1 MKVNI
6 HTHHPKKGESTI
18 TSIGIHPYD
27 AQNATTDR
35 ILAIERQALTVDAIG
50 EIGLDYCCST
60 DKEAQLLAFQ
70 AQLEVAQHTYRG
82 VLIHCVKAFEP
93 IMKIL
98 DKYTLK
104 FVIFHGFIGS
114 AIQARRATD
123 KGYYLSFGERSFR
136 SAKTIDA
143 MKTTPVDKLFFETD
157 DSHINIDDIYT
168 KASTIL
174 GIPIALLEYI
184 TTENF
189 NKICG

>member
-1 MKVNI
+1 
-6 HTHHPKKGESTI
+6 
-18 TSIGIHPYD
+18 
-27 AQNATTDR
+27 
-35 ILAIERQALTVDAIG
+35 
-50 EIGLDYCCST
+50 
-60 DKEAQLLAFQ
+60 
-70 AQLEVAQHTYRG
+70 
-82 VLIHCVKAFEP
+82 
-93 IMKIL
+93 MKIL

-157 DSHINIDDIYT
+157 DSHINIDDIYA